1 MSRRLL
7 IRIVLQGV
15 VLWGIVG
22 NVSGQQTKP
31 DSAQPGARPA
41 PDPPENHRPP
51 LFFREAWRKHSGTPE
66 HPLSQDSVSNSDL
79 ELKMYGDPP
88 KPDPDFGGIWD
99 NQRPQPLDDP
109 AHVFTGTC
117 RRPCGLTL
125 RDRNNYADL
134 SGLAK
139 IQWRVKYEG
148 FHTLRPLLKLA
159 DGTYL
164 VGDHSDGYTLDWHV
178 REFSLGDLRWRRMD
192 PDKVVTM
199 TGPQAKWVVN
209 PDLSRVDEIGFVDLM
224 PGSGH
229 GNGGWSDLAWIE
241 VYGKP
246 VKR

>member
-1 MSRRLL
+1 
-7 IRIVLQGV
+7 
-15 VLWGIVG
+15 
-22 NVSGQQTKP
+22 
-31 DSAQPGARPA
+31 
-41 PDPPENHRPP
+41 
-51 LFFREAWRKHSGTPE
+51 
-66 HPLSQDSVSNSDL
+66 
-79 ELKMYGDPP
+79 MYGDPP

-109 AHVFTGTC
+109 AYIFTETC

-125 RDRNNYADL
+125 RDRNNFADL

-164 VGDHSDGYTLDWHV
+164 VGDHSDGYTIDWHV
-178 REFSLGDLRWRRMD
+178 REFSLGDLRWRRWD
-192 PDKVVTM
+192 PERVVTM
-199 TGPQAKWVVN
+199 TGPQAKWIVN
-209 PDLSRVDEIGFVDLM
+209 PDLRGVDEMGFVDLM

-241 VYGKP
+241 VYGKS

>member
-1 MSRRLL
+1 VSRRLVIL
-7 IRIVLQGV
+7 AVLQGI
-15 VLWGIVG
+15 VLWGIAG
-22 NVSGQQTKP
+22 NVSGQQAGP
-31 DSAQPGARPA
+31 DSAQSGARPA

-51 LFFREAWRKHSGTPE
+51 LFFREAWRKHSGAPE

-79 ELKMYGDPP
+79 ELRMYGDPP
-88 KPDPDFGGIWD
+88 KPDPDFGGIRD

-109 AHVFTGTC
+109 AHIFTGTC

-178 REFSLGDLRWRRMD
+178 REFSLGDLRWRRLD
-192 PDKVVTM
+192 PERVVTM
-199 TGPQAKWVVN
+199 TGPQAKWIVN